1 MLCCSVVFSPFG
13 IAVIALGEERAN
25 LSAFRTFFRFAIVWF
40 CLFPLHLGVWK
51 GLRFVIVALLGLFSY
66 LFYMRMGLHHCRPNM
81 FTNMSCFQKLY
92 MVVRYGQ
99 ICLRHLYYL
108 CKELIDFAPNLCK
121 VFLDIQI
128 LM

>member
-1 MLCCSVVFSPFG
+1 MLFCSVVFSPFS

-25 LSAFRTFFRFAIVWF
+25 LSAFRTFVRFALVWF
-40 CLFPLHLGVWK
+40 CLWE
-51 GLRFVIVALLGLFSY
+51 GLRFVIVALSGLFSY
-66 LFYMRMGLHHCRPNM
+66 LFYIRMGLQHCRPNI

-92 MVVRYGQ
+92 MVVRYSQ
-99 ICLRHLYYL
+99 ICLHHMYYL
-108 CKELIDFAPNLCK
+108 WKELIDFAPNLCK